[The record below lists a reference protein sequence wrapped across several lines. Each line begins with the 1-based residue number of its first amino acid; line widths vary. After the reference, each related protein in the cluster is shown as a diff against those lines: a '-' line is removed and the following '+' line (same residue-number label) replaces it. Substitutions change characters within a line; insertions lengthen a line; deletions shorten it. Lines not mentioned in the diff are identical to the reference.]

1 MLDAVTVLRSVP
13 VNLKDRGNVIGC
25 GRLTEYKFQYSL
37 PWYASVVQVVE
48 PAAWTS
54 MEEIADTEGFT
65 SENPIHQALEP
76 PFTWILMLLA
86 AGALPGIVAGAAVEA
101 LDAVVGATCAAVGAV
116 EALDAVVGATCAVVG
131 ATGALV
137 EATGAVVGATGAVV
151 GATGALV
158 GATGAV
164 VGATGA
170 VVGLPGVAVV
180 GLAAAHS
187 QFQSV

>member
-1 MLDAVTVLRSVP
+1 MLEAVTALPSVP

-54 MEEIADTEGFT
+54 IEEIADTEGFT
-65 SENPIHQALEP
+65 SEKPIHQALEP

-86 AGALPGIVAGAAVEA
+86 GALPGIVAGAAVGA

-137 EATGAVVGATGAVV
+137 GATGAVVGATGAVV
-151 GATGALV
+151 GATGA
-158 GATGAV
+158 
-164 VGATGA
+164 
-170 VVGLPGVAVV
+170 VVGLTGVAVV
-180 GLAAAHS
+180 SGLAAAHS

>member
-1 MLDAVTVLRSVP
+1 M
-13 VNLKDRGNVIGC
+13 
-25 GRLTEYKFQYSL
+25 EYKFQYSL

-54 MEEIADTEGFT
+54 IEEIADTEGFT
-65 SENPIHQALEP
+65 SEKPIHQTLEP
-76 PFTWILMLLA
+76 PFIWILMLLA
-86 AGALPGIVAGAAVEA
+86 AGAVPGIVAGA
-101 LDAVVGATCAAVGAV
+101 AV

-151 GATGALV
+151 GATGTLV

-180 GLAAAHS
+180 GLADAHS